1 MSAKHVKFGASTP
14 RRVPFLGDLGSL
26 ESIWDSL
33 DVSGCQEDANMPEF
47 SAILVPNGADSAAKR
62 REEVL

>member
-33 DVSGCQEDANMPEF
+33 DVSG
-47 SAILVPNGADSAAKR
+47 VPGR
-62 REEVL
+62 RQHA